1 MDEKEKKFK
10 GLYRM
15 PESKYWWFRYTKEGQ
30 RHAVSLRTD
39 DLDEATTRAQ
49 AILADGLM
57 AAKAYTPTKSIPEKR
72 EITGLIER
80 YLQEAQDRD
89 KKPLRVR
96 TANVRRYILNRFVSD
111 CGIHQ
116 VSGITLPKIQDWL
129 TQLKAEGKAKDTIWG
144 NGQRVRSFVQYLVA
158 KKFLPASI
166 LVDFSVPEQSSV
178 GRKNWIRKDEV
189 TRVLDAASG
198 APILKFALFCG
209 FDAGLR
215 RNEISEARIEWFD
228 LEHNLLHVM
237 EHENFVPKDR
247 ENRAIPLTPRFSD
260 FLKGFLQGRNQNE
273 YVLAP
278 EKTKKGKSEYRY
290 DTNNRVRSH
299 FLRCKIKSSFHDM
312 RRSFASN
319 RVSAGQSI
327 YIVARWLGDGIVV
340 TERSYGHLE
349 PQGDQISLGV

>member
-1 MDEKEKKFK
+1 
-10 GLYRM
+10 M
-15 PESKYWWFRYTKEGQ
+15 PESKYWWFRYTKDGQ

-39 DLDEATTRAQ
+39 DLDEATARAQ
-49 AILADGLM
+49 EILAKGLM
-57 AAKAYTPTKSIPEKR
+57 ATQAYTPEKPTTR
-72 EITGLIER
+72 KHEIHGLIER
-80 YLQEAQDRD
+80 YLQDAQDRN

-111 CGIHQ
+111 CGINQ
-116 VSGITLPKIQDWL
+116 VGEITLPKIQGWL
-129 TQLKAEGKAKDTIWG
+129 TWLKAEGKAKDTIWG
-144 NGQRVRSFVQYLVA
+144 NGQRVRSFVQYLVS
-158 KKFLPASI
+158 KKLLPASI

-189 TRVLDAASG
+189 TRVLDAASSD
-198 APILKFALFCG
+198 PVLKFALFCG

-215 RNEISEARIEWFD
+215 RTEISEARVEWFD
-228 LEHNLLHVM
+228 LGNNLLHVM

-247 ENRAIPLTPRFSD
+247 ENRAIPLTPRFLD
-260 FLKGFLQGRNQNE
+260 FLKGFLEGRNQNE

-278 EKTKKGKSEYRY
+278 EKKVKKAKSDYRY